1 MILNTGSRTDI
12 PAYYSDWF
20 YNRIDEGYV
29 LTRNPYNP
37 QQVLKYSLDPSV
49 VDVLVFCTKNPKP
62 MLSRIEKLKGYRQ
75 FWFVTLTPY
84 GKDIEPNV
92 PKKTTVIESIKQLS
106 SLVGNKSVSYRYD
119 PIFITEKYSLNY
131 HLRAFEKIA
140 SELSGYVNSCVISF
154 IDLYEKT
161 KRNFPSV
168 KQVTPYEQDFLAKN
182 FALIGEKYNIPIR
195 SCCENVEFKKYG
207 IDVSG
212 CMTKDV
218 LENATNC
225 PLAIPNNKKPPRAE
239 CNCLLG
245 ADIGAYNTC
254 PHGCLYCYA
263 NYNKDVVK
271 KNYSLHNPN
280 SPFLIGDFRKEDI
293 IVEVNQQSY
302 IDNQLR
308 LF

>member
-20 YNRIDEGYV
+20 YNRIDEDFV

-37 QQVLKYSLDPSV
+37 TQVLKYILDPSV
-49 VDVLVFCTKNPKP
+49 VDILVFCSKNPLP
-62 MLSRIEKLKGYRQ
+62 MLSRINKLRDFRQ

-84 GKDIEPNV
+84 GRDIEPNV
-92 PKKTTVIESIKQLS
+92 PKKTDVINTIKQLS
-106 SLVGNKSVSYRYD
+106 NLVDSRAVGYRYD
-119 PIFITEKYSLNY
+119 PIFITEKYSLDY

-140 SELSGYVNSCVISF
+140 KELSGYVNFCVISF

-161 KRNFPSV
+161 KRNFPLAR
-168 KQVTPYEQDFLAKN
+168 KVTPYEQDFLVKN
-182 FALIGEKYNIPIR
+182 FALIGEKYNIHIR
-195 SCCENVEFKKYG
+195 SCCENKDFSKYG
-207 IDVSG
+207 IDVTG
-212 CMTKDV
+212 CMTKEV

-225 PLAIPNNKKPPRAE
+225 KLIVPNNKKSPRTE

-245 ADIGAYNTC
+245 ADIGMYNTC

-271 KNYSLHNPN
+271 KNYALHNPN
-280 SPFLIGDFRKEDI
+280 SPLLTGELRKDDV
-293 IVEVNQQSY
+293 IVQVNQQSY
-302 IDNQLR
+302 IDSQLR